1 MARVGIIGSGWW
13 ATSRMMPDLQ
23 SIPGCELVALVEP
36 EPGRRAEVAERF
48 GIPPSS
54 AFGDVDALLAEQDEL
69 RLDGCAVF
77 SPHVEHC
84 ANALPCLESGLHV
97 LVEKPLTVSTAER
110 NAASDARALAA
121 AAEAAG
127 VALLVNTP
135 MNYGN
140 ACERACELVA
150 AGRVGNIEHIA
161 CHMEGPLRDLMAGEP
176 MAETADQ
183 VYRPPASTWADP
195 SRAGGCKLVALSR
208 FICRALFLLT

>member
-1 MARVGIIGSGWW
+1 MFR
-13 ATSRMMPDLQ
+13 
-23 SIPGCELVALVEP
+23 
-36 EPGRRAEVAERF
+36 RF
-48 GIPPSS
+48 GIAQSS
-54 AFGDVDALLAEQDEL
+54 AFGDVDALLAQQDEL

-110 NAASDARALAA
+110 SAASDARALAA
-121 AAEAAG
+121 AADAAG
-127 VALLVNTP
+127 VSLLVNTP

-150 AGRVGNIEHIA
+150 ADRIGNIEHIA

-176 MAETADQ
+176 MEETADQ

-195 SRAGGCKLVALSR
+195 SRAGGCKLVTLSR
-208 FICRALFLLT
+208 FVRWPCR